1 MVRDRWE
8 AEFTVQS
15 IFISHGCWLLGLIST
30 HIQKKKLCGQEI
42 NKWCSKL
49 PIFLVPL
56 WKEREAEI
64 TTESKKDERSK
75 ELLNIQGQDMWFTG
89 FAKGRLGWSTQD
101 LLNVHGQRM
110 SGVVPTHWEL
120 RVSRSR
126 TGSPRNEPGM
136 EPESKRVQNI
146 ERACWKDAEVNS
158 KYLRWPWLGWFGYQ
172 KK

>member
-8 AEFTVQS
+8 AEFTAQS
-15 IFISHGCWLLGLIST
+15 IFISHGRWLLGLIST

-42 NKWCSKL
+42 NKWRSKL

-64 TTESKKDERSK
+64 TAESKMDERSK

-89 FAKGRLGWSTQD
+89 FAKGRLDWSTQD

-110 SGVVPTHWEL
+110 WM
-120 RVSRSR
+120 
-126 TGSPRNEPGM
+126 SPLIESYVFPEAGLGPHGM
-136 EPESKRVQNI
+136 NQVWS
-146 ERACWKDAEVNS
+146 
-158 KYLRWPWLGWFGYQ
+158 Q
-172 KK
+172 KVREFKI